1 MQRYGVE
8 EKFVRICKGLYK
20 GTEASVVLE
29 GRQSR
34 WFPVKA
40 GLRQGCP
47 LSLLLYSIY
56 INGHDE
62 AAGRKGFGSDTWG

>member
-1 MQRYGVE
+1 MQQYGVE
-8 EKFVRICKGLYK
+8 EKFVHICKGLYK

-56 INGHDE
+56 MMKQLEERGLGVIMDG
-62 AAGRKGFGSDTWG
+62 TWG